1 MKKYVSILVALLA
14 AGTVCVH
21 AQTDKSNFKFGKPSK
36 EDLSMTSCSLDPDA
50 DKVIIFEHYDY
61 AIETSNNGLYQKR
74 TITRRIKVLSEDGVD
89 AGDITIDLFRGESAT
104 SENLVKL
111 EAVAVNVDEN
121 GKTVSTQLKNNMI
134 FKENVSSSLQR
145 VKASIPEVKK
155 GTVIDCRFTISSDNI
170 VNIPTI
176 YLQHSVPVLF
186 SEADVHMPD
195 FIVFYVDYNEVM
207 HPIIKDIAYKER
219 KINSGGEAFSYSER
233 WLKGMAV
240 SVPPVKKEPFVWN
253 ISDFKSSM
261 SFELK
266 SVEYPGMPAQSFSY
280 TWEDV
285 FKTLNDADSFGGNL
299 KMSNPLKDEVAKAV
313 SGKENDRDRIKAVL
327 DLLSSRVT
335 WDESYA
341 LTSSNPK
348 NALKTGKGSSAD
360 INFLLMAMLSD
371 IGIKST
377 PVLLNPKDIKNF
389 SNYPTLKDINYFILS
404 VKVDDGGIQKEV
416 FLDGTDKWSSI
427 DVIPDRL
434 LSFKAIRFNE
444 PEPTRSVNLST
455 IGKGAEN
462 HILKA
467 VINDEGSLE
476 SDFTMIYSGLNA
488 LVENGRVDS
497 FGSEDEYFESLMD
510 DSDVDCL
517 SGTMTRERDRLV
529 TNLKFKLNGE
539 RSGDILY
546 LKPTLVDI
554 LPTDLFTADRRTL
567 PIDLNHPFTISFRAM
582 VMLGDKWVLEGV
594 PQSSSFSMGDKEIV
608 FNYKALKGNGM
619 VQIVMEFKLNGFYYT
634 VDRYEDLRNFWNSIN
649 NVLEGRIA
657 LKKVS

>member
-1 MKKYVSILVALLA
+1 M
-14 AGTVCVH
+14 
-21 AQTDKSNFKFGKPSK
+21 
-36 EDLSMTSCSLDPDA
+36 
-50 DKVIIFEHYDY
+50 
-61 AIETSNNGLYQKR
+61 
-74 TITRRIKVLSEDGVD
+74 
-89 AGDITIDLFRGESAT
+89 
-104 SENLVKL
+104 
-111 EAVAVNVDEN
+111 
-121 GKTVSTQLKNNMI
+121 
-134 FKENVSSSLQR
+134 
-145 VKASIPEVKK
+145 
-155 GTVIDCRFTISSDNI
+155 
-170 VNIPTI
+170 
-176 YLQHSVPVLF
+176 
-186 SEADVHMPD
+186 
-195 FIVFYVDYNEVM
+195 
-207 HPIIKDIAYKER
+207 
-219 KINSGGEAFSYSER
+219 
-233 WLKGMAV
+233 
-240 SVPPVKKEPFVWN
+240 
-253 ISDFKSSM
+253 
-261 SFELK
+261 
-266 SVEYPGMPAQSFSY
+266 
-280 TWEDV
+280 
-285 FKTLNDADSFGGNL
+285 
-299 KMSNPLKDEVAKAV
+299 
-313 SGKENDRDRIKAVL
+313 
-327 DLLSSRVT
+327 
-335 WDESYA
+335 
-341 LTSSNPK
+341 
-348 NALKTGKGSSAD
+348 
-360 INFLLMAMLSD
+360 
-371 IGIKST
+371 
-377 PVLLNPKDIKNF
+377 
-389 SNYPTLKDINYFILS
+389 
-404 VKVDDGGIQKEV
+404 
-416 FLDGTDKWSSI
+416 
-427 DVIPDRL
+427 IPDRL

-488 LVENGRVDS
+488 LVENGWGDS

-554 LPTDLFTADRRTL
+554 LQTDLFTADRRTL